1 MDQAEQLRNVIKK
14 RTKSLAQDARVIVVT
29 SGKGGVGKSNISIN
43 LAIQLKMLGSRVLI
57 FDADFGLANI
67 EVMFG
72 KLPKYTLA
80 DVIYQ
85 GKPMKDIITWGPMD
99 VGFISA
105 GSGIAG
111 LNNLNK
117 ESIHYLIKNLSDL
130 DSIADIIII
139 DTGAGIS
146 NTVLEFLVS
155 GGEIL
160 LVTTPD
166 PSSITDSYS
175 LLKVLCRHPHYQKEN
190 TFVKLIANQVE
201 TLEEGEQLYN
211 KLNSVIKKYLDLQLD
226 YLGMIPLDSQLS
238 KAVLQQNPV
247 SLQSPNAKSS
257 RAFQTLAE
265 KIAFGQASGI
275 KKGGIKEFFAQFL
288 NIKS

>member
-1 MDQAEQLRNVIKK
+1 M
-14 RTKSLAQDARVIVVT
+14 
-29 SGKGGVGKSNISIN
+29 
-43 LAIQLKMLGSRVLI
+43 
-57 FDADFGLANI
+57 
-67 EVMFG
+67 
-72 KLPKYTLA
+72 
-80 DVIYQ
+80 
-85 GKPMKDIITWGPMD
+85 
-99 VGFISA
+99 
-105 GSGIAG
+105 
-111 LNNLNK
+111 
-117 ESIHYLIKNLSDL
+117 
-130 DSIADIIII
+130 
-139 DTGAGIS
+139 
-146 NTVLEFLVS
+146 
-155 GGEIL
+155 
-160 LVTTPD
+160 
-166 PSSITDSYS
+166 
-175 LLKVLCRHPHYQKEN
+175 
-190 TFVKLIANQVE
+190 E